1 MSPWVLKFPM
11 CYCLCWRHG
20 GITDKKCEFSREKFS
35 PYLKTKWPARN
46 LLLVVIATRW
56 FTSFLEPRL
65 LARKPIVVISTA
77 SNWKRRPKNFAL
89 SPIQTNM
96 SYATSQNVMPFVSEL
111 RATGHGEVWD
121 HTDEKKLQQ
130 FGWRCTN
137 TESSYDTKT
146 LIGNWNEQRFDIN
159 RISKPKPIPS
169 RVRWIWSLLQSDSPA
184 D

>member
-1 MSPWVLKFPM
+1 MVGSANIKAVRNFHRPSKQNGRHEIYSCCHGDQVVYRFPRAKASRDQLLSYQQSRSEKPSH
-11 CYCLCWRHG
+11 CY
-20 GITDKKCEFSREKFS
+20 
-35 PYLKTKWPARN
+35 
-46 LLLVVIATRW
+46 
-56 FTSFLEPRL
+56 
-65 LARKPIVVISTA
+65 
-77 SNWKRRPKNFAL
+77 L
-89 SPIQTNM
+89 SSSNM
-96 SYATSQNVMPFVSEL
+96 SYATSQNVIPFVSEL

-169 RVRWIWSLLQSDSPA
+169 RVR
-184 D
+184 

>member
-1 MSPWVLKFPM
+1 MAGSPKKIAILAERTFHRLSKQNGRRELYSR
-11 CYCLCWRHG
+11 CHG
-20 GITDKKCEFSREKFS
+20 DQVVYGLPRAKASRKKTHCCHINRVEQ
-35 PYLKTKWPARN
+35 KT
-46 LLLVVIATRW
+46 
-56 FTSFLEPRL
+56 RL
-65 LARKPIVVISTA
+65 
-77 SNWKRRPKNFAL
+77 KNF
-89 SPIQTNM
+89 ITQVQTKM
-96 SYATSQNVMPFVSEL
+96 SYATSQNVIPFVSEL

-169 RVRWIWSLLQSDSPA
+169 RVR
-184 D
+184 

>member
-11 CYCLCWRHG
+11 RYCLRWRHG
-20 GITDKKCEFSREKFS
+20 GTIDKNCEFSRDKFS
-35 PYLKTKWPARN
+35 PSTQNKMAGAN

-65 LARKPIVVISTA
+65 LARKPIVVISTE
-77 SNWKRRPKNFAL
+77 SNWKTRAKTFAL
-89 SPIQTNM
+89 LSPVQTNM

-121 HTDEKKLQQ
+121 PTDEKKLQQ

-169 RVRWIWSLLQSDSPA
+169 RVRWIKRLLQ
-184 D
+184 